1 MGTGI
6 LSAIP
11 EDRMTETVAKFTQG
25 STMRH
30 VVVMTL
36 TGSLGL
42 SFMFLVDFLA
52 LWWISQLGDEML
64 ISAVGFAGTIQFFV
78 ISIAI
83 GMMIAAVALVSR
95 ALGQRDGDRARRL
108 ASASLIYAV
117 VTQTVIA
124 GLVWIFRHD
133 ILAASGATGQT
144 AEVGAQFL
152 AISLPSLP
160 LIALG
165 MGSSAILRAHGDAWR
180 SMLVTTSGGLV
191 AVVIDPVLI
200 VWAGLGVEGAAAAIV
215 ISRSVMAGLG
225 LYWVAVARGML
236 SRPTGADLK
245 VFAVPFV
252 AIALPA
258 VATQVSTPFGNWIL
272 VRAMAEH
279 GDSAVAGL
287 GVVARLQILAF
298 GGIFALSG
306 AIGGIIGQ
314 NHGAGLHTRV
324 RQAYIDALKFC
335 ALYTGVMWALMALA
349 SDWIAAGFNLTPD
362 GAEVV
367 HAFTHVAAGS
377 FVFTGALFVSNAA
390 FNNLGR
396 PLWATASNWFRDG
409 LLMAPFAFVLGLWAG
424 AEGVIWAQG
433 LANIVAG
440 VIAAYVGWWL
450 VTRLRDRADA
460 AAAAPVTAA
469 VSGRPA

>member
-1 MGTGI
+1 
-6 LSAIP
+6 
-11 EDRMTETVAKFTQG
+11 
-25 STMRH
+25 MRH

-52 LWWISQLGDEML
+52 LWWVSQLGDETL
-64 ISAVGFAGTIQFFV
+64 ISAIGFAGTIQFFV
-78 ISIAI
+78 VSIAI

-95 ALGQRDGDRARRL
+95 ALGQRDADRARRL
-108 ASASLIYAV
+108 ASASLIYSVAA
-117 VTQTVIA
+117 QLVIA
-124 GLVWIFRHD
+124 ALVWVFRHE
-133 ILAASGATGQT
+133 ILAMSGASGEV
-144 AEVGAQFL
+144 AEIGAKFL

-160 LIALG
+160 MIALG
-165 MGSSAILRAHGDAWR
+165 MGASAILRAHGDAWR

-191 AVVIDPVLI
+191 ALVVDPLLI
-200 VWAGLGVEGAAAAIV
+200 VWADMGVEGAGLAIV
-215 ISRSVMAGLG
+215 ISRAVMAAIGF
-225 LYWVAVARGML
+225 YWVAMARGML

-245 VFAVPFV
+245 LYALPFLG
-252 AIALPA
+252 IALPA
-258 VATQVSTPFGNWIL
+258 VATQVSTPFGNWVL

-314 NHGAGLHTRV
+314 NHGAGLNDRV
-324 RQAYIDALKFC
+324 RQAYTDALKFC
-335 ALYTGVMWALMALA
+335 AVYTAVVWGIMVLA
-349 SDWIAAGFNLTPD
+349 SDWISAGFNLTPD

-367 HAFTHVAAGS
+367 HAFTYVVAGS

-409 LLMAPFAFVLGLWAG
+409 ILMAPFAFVLGMWAG
-424 AEGVIWAQG
+424 AEGVVWAQG
-433 LANIVAG
+433 LANVVAG
-440 VIAAYVGWWL
+440 TIAALAGWRL
-450 VTRLRDRADA
+450 VSRLRNRTT
-460 AAAAPVTAA
+460 TATTT
-469 VSGRPA
+469 GPATAKPA

>member
-1 MGTGI
+1 M
-6 LSAIP
+6 A
-11 EDRMTETVAKFTQG
+11 ETVAKFTTG

-52 LWWISQLGDEML
+52 LWWISQLGDETL

-78 ISIAI
+78 ISTAI
-83 GMMIAAVALVSR
+83 GVMIAAVALVSR
-95 ALGQRDGDRARRL
+95 ALGQRDGARARRL

-117 VTQTVIA
+117 VAQMGIA
-124 GLVWIFRHD
+124 ALVWVFRHD
-133 ILAASGATGQT
+133 ILAASGATG
-144 AEVGAQFL
+144 AVAVIGAQFL

-165 MGSSAILRAHGDAWR
+165 MGASAILRAHGDAWR

-191 AVVIDPVLI
+191 ALVIDPVLI
-200 VWAGLGVEGAAAAIV
+200 IWAGLGVEGAAMAIV
-215 ISRSVMAGLG
+215 ISRAVMAGLG

-236 SRPTGADLK
+236 ARPSGADLR
-245 VFAVPFV
+245 VFALPFL

-258 VATQVSTPFGNWIL
+258 VATQVSTPFGNWVL
-272 VRAMAEH
+272 VRAMAEQ

-314 NHGAGLHTRV
+314 NNGAGLHGRV

-335 ALYTGVMWALMALA
+335 AVYTGVAWALMALA

-362 GAEVV
+362 GARVV

-396 PLWATASNWFRDG
+396 PLWATASNWFRDA
-409 LLMAPFAFVLGLWAG
+409 LLMAPFAFLLGLWAG

-433 LANIVAG
+433 LANVVAG
-440 VIAAYVGWWL
+440 SLAALLGWRL
-450 VTRLRDRADA
+450 VTRLRDHA
-460 AAAAPVTAA
+460 AAAADVAPKTSAA
-469 VSGRPA
+469 SPARLT